1 MGKAVAAATACVR
14 TPIEGVRAAVR
25 ERLGDERFAV
35 WFGDAAWTFATGSGT
50 EVVVCVGSGVTHQW
64 LQRTFHED
72 VQAAVR
78 SICGPG
84 AGVVWQPASE
94 ADPRVEESSRQTSPD
109 RSRRRPKR
117 ESEPDRAHPPTAISV
132 RPAEALK
139 VVVDEP
145 DPSTSVA
152 PQSRRNGRGLG
163 EFIVGGC
170 NRMAF
175 AAVEIAASRPGEIS
189 PLVIHGPGGV
199 GKTHLLELACSRARG
214 FQPGSQTVF
223 LSAEQFTTSFLHALH
238 GRALP
243 GFRRSIRSADMLV
256 VDDLQFFIGKRATIQ
271 EFQQTIDAFFRQGK
285 QVIVAADRDLDAL
298 SELGSEILGRL
309 RGGMTARLLP
319 PDYDVRRGI
328 VTALS
333 RSRGLAFPDDVIHH
347 VAVSMT
353 RHARELAGAVN
364 RLEATSHML
373 GMPVTLDLAEEALTD
388 LVRSS
393 SRSIRLADIERAVC
407 TAFGISEGGLQVSKR
422 SRAVSHPRMLAMFL
436 ARKHTR
442 AALAEIGGYFGK
454 RSHSTVV
461 TAQKTVSLWM
471 SDKTPI
477 VLGGVAWDVAE
488 AIRHVEDI
496 LRGA

>member
-1 MGKAVAAATACVR
+1 MGRAVAVATACVR
-14 TPIEGVRAAVR
+14 TPIEGVRDAVR

-35 WFGDAAWTFATGSGT
+35 WFGDAAWSFASDSKTN
-50 EVVVCVGSGVTHQW
+50 VVVRVGTGVTHQW
-64 LQRTFHED
+64 LERTFRADIDE
-72 VQAAVR
+72 AVR
-78 SICGPG
+78 TVCG
-84 AGVVWQPASE
+84 ANARVVWEPAAE
-94 ADPRVEESSRQTSPD
+94 VPAAAEPATSRT
-109 RSRRRPKR
+109 RREPQVRTRAK
-117 ESEPDRAHPPTAISV
+117 SEPAKPSTAIAALPGV
-132 RPAEALK
+132 ELTVVAEEPA
-139 VVVDEP
+139 VVSSAVP
-145 DPSTSVA
+145 GP
-152 PQSRRNGRGLG
+152 RRNSRGLG
-163 EFIVGGC
+163 EFIVGPC

-175 AAVEIAASRPGEIS
+175 AAVEIAASRPGEMS

-199 GKTHLLELACSRARG
+199 GKTHLLELASSRARG
-214 FQPGSQTVF
+214 FHPGLQAVVV
-223 LSAEQFTTSFLHALH
+223 SAEQFTTSFLHALH
-238 GRALP
+238 GRSLP

-285 QVIVAADRDLDAL
+285 QVIVASDRDLDAL
-298 SELGSEILGRL
+298 GDLGSEILGRL

-333 RSRGLAFPDDVIHH
+333 RSRGLPLPDDVIHH

-373 GMPVTLDLAEEALTD
+373 GLPVTLDLAEEALTD

-407 TAFGISEGGLQVSKR
+407 AAFGIADGGLQVSKR

-442 AALAEIGGYFGK
+442 AALAEIGSYFGK

-461 TAQKTVSLWM
+461 TAQKTVASWM
-471 SDKTPI
+471 HDKTPI

-488 AIRHVEDI
+488 AVRHVEDI

>member
-1 MGKAVAAATACVR
+1 MGRAVAVATACVR
-14 TPIEGVRAAVR
+14 APIDGVRAAVR
-25 ERLGDERFAV
+25 EHLGDERFAV
-35 WFGDAAWTFATGSGT
+35 WFGEAVWSFADERGT
-50 EVVVCVGSGVTHQW
+50 DVVVSVGTGVTHQW
-64 LQRTFHED
+64 LQRTFHTE
-72 VQAAVR
+72 VESAVR
-78 SICGPG
+78 AVCG
-84 AGVVWQPASE
+84 AVACVVWQPATGSG
-94 ADPRVEESSRQTSPD
+94 SPVQ
-109 RSRRRPKR
+109 
-117 ESEPDRAHPPTAISV
+117 ESEPRSAREPASRQPSKRSQPGSIDEPAAIAV
-132 RPAEALK
+132 RPAADLK
-139 VVVDEP
+139 VVGDESATVP
-145 DPSTSVA
+145 
-152 PQSRRNGRGLG
+152 RRTGRSLG
-163 EFIVGGC
+163 EFIVGQC

-175 AAVEIAASRPGEIS
+175 AAVEIAASRPGEMS
-189 PLVIHGPGGV
+189 PLVMHGPGGV

-214 FQPGSQTVF
+214 FHPGLQAVF

-238 GRALP
+238 SRALP

-285 QVIVAADRDLDAL
+285 QVIVASDRDLDAL
-298 SELGSEILGRL
+298 SDLGTDVLGRL

-328 VTALS
+328 VTALA
-333 RSRGLAFPDDVIHH
+333 RVRGLPLPDEVIHH

-373 GMPVTLDLAEEALTD
+373 GLPVTLDLAEEALAD

-407 TAFGISEGGLQVSKR
+407 TAFGIDEGGLQVNKR

-461 TAQKTVSLWM
+461 TACKSVSSWM
-471 SDKTPI
+471 KDKTPI
-477 VLGGVAWDVAE
+477 VLGGVAWDLAE
-488 AIRHVEDI
+488 AVRHVEDI

>member
-1 MGKAVAAATACVR
+1 MGKAVAVATACVR
-14 TPIEGVRAAVR
+14 APIEGVRDAVR

-35 WFGDAAWTFATGSGT
+35 WFGDAAWSFSAASGID
-50 EVVVCVGSGVTHQW
+50 VVVRVGTGVTHQW
-64 LQRTFHED
+64 LERTFRTD
-72 VQAAVR
+72 VEEAVR
-78 SICGPG
+78 SVCGASARVAWEPATEACRPAAEPKPKARTSRESG
-84 AGVVWQPASE
+84 SRPKPRLEASE
-94 ADPRVEESSRQTSPD
+94 
-109 RSRRRPKR
+109 
-117 ESEPDRAHPPTAISV
+117 PPTAIAV
-132 RPAEALK
+132 RPNVHLTLVEG
-139 VVVDEP
+139 EP
-145 DPSTSVA
+145 AGPSSGVSS
-152 PQSRRNGRGLG
+152 PRRHARGLG
-163 EFIVGGC
+163 EFIVGSC

-175 AAVEIAASRPGEIS
+175 AAVEIAAARPGEIS

-199 GKTHLLELACSRARG
+199 GKSHLLELACSRARG
-214 FQPGSQTVF
+214 FHPGLQAVF
-223 LSAEQFTTSFLHALH
+223 LSAEQFTTSFLQALH
-238 GRALP
+238 GRSLP

-256 VDDLQFFIGKRATIQ
+256 IDDLQFFIGKRATIQ

-285 QVIVAADRDLDAL
+285 QIVVASDKDLDAL
-298 SELGSEILGRL
+298 GDLGSDLLGRL

-333 RSRGLAFPDDVIHH
+333 RARGLALPDDVIHH

-373 GMPVTLDLAEEALTD
+373 GLPVTLDLAEEALAD

-407 TAFGISEGGLQVSKR
+407 AAFGIDEGGLQVSKR

-442 AALAEIGGYFGK
+442 AALAEVGDYFGK

-461 TAQKTVSLWM
+461 TACKTVASWM
-471 SDKTPI
+471 QDKTPI

-488 AIRHVEDI
+488 AVRHVEDI

>member
-1 MGKAVAAATACVR
+1 V
-14 TPIEGVRAAVR
+14 
-25 ERLGDERFAV
+25 
-35 WFGDAAWTFATGSGT
+35 GT
-50 EVVVCVGSGVTHQW
+50 GVTHQW
-64 LQRTFHED
+64 LQRTFHAD
-72 VQAAVR
+72 VEAAVQ
-78 SICGPG
+78 SVCG
-84 AGVVWQPASE
+84 AVARVVWQPATAAE
-94 ADPRVEESSRQTSPD
+94 TRVESALPRKSRERD
-109 RSRRRPKR
+109 RRPGR
-117 ESEPDRAHPPTAISV
+117 HPSGPPPSDPQTAIAV
-132 RPAEALK
+132 RPADALK

-145 DPSTSVA
+145 AVA
-152 PQSRRNGRGLG
+152 PAASPSPRRSSRGLG
-163 EFIVGGC
+163 EFIVGPC

-199 GKTHLLELACSRARG
+199 GKSHLLELACNRARG
-214 FQPGSQTVF
+214 FHPGLQVAF

-238 GRALP
+238 GRSLP

-256 VDDLQFFIGKRATIQ
+256 IDDLQFFVGKRATIQ
-271 EFQQTIDAFFRQGK
+271 EFQQTIDAFYRQGK
-285 QVIVAADRDLDAL
+285 QIVVASDKDLDAL
-298 SELGSEILGRL
+298 SDLGSELLGRL

-328 VTALS
+328 VTALA
-333 RSRGLAFPDDVIHH
+333 RIRGLALPDDVIHH

-373 GMPVTLDLAEEALTD
+373 GLPVTLDLAEEALAD

-393 SRSIRLADIERAVC
+393 CRSIRLADIERAVC
-407 TAFGISEGGLQVSKR
+407 TAFGIDEGGLQVSKR

-442 AALAEIGGYFGK
+442 AALTEIGGYFGK

-461 TAQKTVSLWM
+461 TAQKTVASWM
-471 SDKTPI
+471 KDKTPI

-488 AIRHVEDI
+488 AVRHVEDI